1 MKRKDI
7 PSDYETELK
16 NCFDKWDHLNE
27 YGGSDPSFAD
37 GVNMDLERNHIIY
50 FKAKIEETLPP
61 YPEIYYRD
69 TPPKVDINYIARPDE
84 IRKNAAA
91 SLKLFEQSD
100 SFQFLQTAV
109 KNISDKQAE
118 DLHIHNILGYEKTL
132 RIAIS
137 KDDLITM
144 RRYED
149 PKRYIESFEQAAEAV
164 RSLEPEENFQMR
176 LF

>member
-7 PSDYETELK
+7 PADYETELK

-91 SLKLFEQSD
+91 SLKLFEQND
-100 SFQFLQTAV
+100 SFQFLQAAV

-118 DLHIHNILGYEKTL
+118 DLHIHNILGYERTL

-137 KDDLITM
+137 KDDLIIPIPDYKVYKKSSKKL
-144 RRYED
+144 R
-149 PKRYIESFEQAAEAV
+149 ICVFAQIFC
-164 RSLEPEENFQMR
+164 LHF
-176 LF
+176 